1 MAKLLLSV
9 ARTALSAYVK
19 PPGATNA
26 QVDAKLNQVAERFI
40 NGGKWRGTLTV
51 AEIAVYYG
59 QITLPNTIDTILGA
73 SYNGR
78 PSRVSP
84 VWYQYLLNGPGEVE
98 LGFAGSGPI
107 ELADDRP
114 VFRDPQEAVQLRA
127 RADASETAL
136 TQIWV
141 EALDEDGEDIYTL
154 VSSTLTRGFPLVLN
168 AATTAQQVTA
178 IKGVVKPLTNGV
190 VRLYMVDTTTA
201 EETVIGIYQPSETV
215 PAYRR
220 FNVAEQ
226 EGASP
231 IRVLGKRAHVPAVA
245 NYDVLTPGNL
255 GAYKLGLMALN
266 YEDTNDHD
274 LADSYWARA
283 FDLLNKESREFY
295 GPNAGKIQF
304 IGNGY
309 GSFGLDGL
317 I

>member
-19 PPGATNA
+19 PPGASAA

-40 NGGKWRGTLTV
+40 NGGKWRGTMTV
-51 AEIAVYYG
+51 VEIAVYDG
-59 QITLPNTIDTILGA
+59 QITLPNTVDTILGV
-73 SYNGR
+73 SYAGR
-78 PSRVSP
+78 PSQVAP
-84 VWYQYLLNGPGEVE
+84 VWYQYLLNGPGEVA
-98 LGFAGSGPI
+98 LGFAGAGPI

-114 VFRDPQEAVQLRA
+114 VFRDPPGAVRLRA
-127 RADASETAL
+127 ESAAAEAAL
-136 TQIWV
+136 AQIWV
-141 EALDEDGEDIYTL
+141 EALNAAGEDIYTPVGGTL
-154 VSSTLTRGFPLVLN
+154 VRGFPLVLG
-168 AATTAQQVTA
+168 AALAGPQVTA

-190 VRLYMVDTTTA
+190 VKLFMEDPATA
-201 EETVIGIYQPSETV
+201 GGTVIGIYQPSETV

-220 FNVAEQ
+220 FNVAAQ

-266 YEDTNDHD
+266 YEDANDHA
-274 LADSYWARA
+274 LADGYWLRA
-283 FDLLNKESREFY
+283 FDLLNKESREFF

-309 GSFGLDGL
+309 GSYGLGGL
-317 I
+317 T